1 MIYICIYICTY
12 DTKKIEKEQIA
23 ATIGGIY
30 IYLFAGVL
38 YDTCLFYIIY
48 IYLCAWSCWNI
59 GTVKANG

>member
-1 MIYICIYICTY
+1 MIYIYMYIYITY

-48 IYLCAWSCWNI
+48 IYICVRGLVGILAQ
-59 GTVKANG
+59 